1 MNQMIYHFSLILCL
15 FVSLVGYGQEIQW
28 LSLDQAEQQQKQ
40 TGKSIIILEENFDK
54 IVYFNNI
61 LQDNHEVINKYYLP
75 VKIKKEGDD
84 DSIKVISGRYYI
96 DVTITG
102 WISQKELKS
111 FLENPNRK

>member
-1 MNQMIYHFSLILCL
+1 MTYHFSLILCL

-61 LQDNHEVINKYYLP
+61 LEENYKLINEYYLP
-75 VKIKKEGDD
+75 VKIKKESED
-84 DSIKVISGRYYI
+84 DSITFISGKYYI
-96 DVTITG
+96 DVVITG
-102 WISQKELKS
+102 WIGQKELKS